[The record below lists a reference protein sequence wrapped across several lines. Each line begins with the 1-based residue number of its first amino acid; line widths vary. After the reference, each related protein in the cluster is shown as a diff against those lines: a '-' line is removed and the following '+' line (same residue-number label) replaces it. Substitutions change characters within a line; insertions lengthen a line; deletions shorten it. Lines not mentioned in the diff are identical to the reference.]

1 MGIAPLDPRLPLLS
15 FRWVRSS
22 RSKLRRSS
30 GKVRLMIG
38 ALILAFVIVVMIP
51 VGFLMSTAFA
61 AGVFGFL
68 LKDNAEKENEGSELL
83 DCNI

>member
-1 MGIAPLDPRLPLLS
+1 
-15 FRWVRSS
+15 
-22 RSKLRRSS
+22 
-30 GKVRLMIG
+30 MIG
-38 ALILAFVIVVMIP
+38 ALILAFVIVVLIP
-51 VGFLMSTAFA
+51 VGFLMSTAAA